1 MESAGRPRKHL
12 VRKTITVPANLQTY
26 CDEFNAGLF
35 FESHEHLEEVWQQ
48 ERGPVRDFYKGLIQ
62 LAAAYVH
69 LGRGN
74 LKGGER
80 LCRTGLQYLKP
91 YEAAGALGFDV
102 RAVRAK
108 ATEAHEAVLR
118 AMAAGNAGFDLTQ
131 RPVMRFDRSAL
142 PAEALRWSAW
152 GFDGAGSALPMEVVV
167 AE

>member
-1 MESAGRPRKHL
+1 MGTVQRPRKQL

-80 LCRTGLQYLKP
+80 LCRTGLQYLEP
-91 YEAAGALGFDV
+91 FEATGAFGFDV

-108 ATEAHEAVLR
+108 AMEAHAAVVR
-118 AMAAGNAGFDLTQ
+118 AMVAGNAGFDLSL
-131 RPVMRFDRSAL
+131 RPAMRFDPAAL
-142 PAEALRWSAW
+142 PAEARRWSAW
-152 GFDGAGSALPMEVVV
+152 GFDHTGTALPMEVVV

>member
-1 MESAGRPRKHL
+1 MASAGRPRRQL

-80 LCRTGLQYLKP
+80 LCRTGLQYLEP
-91 YEAAGALGFDV
+91 FEATGAFGFDV

-108 ATEAHEAVLR
+108 AIEAHEAILR
-118 AMAAGNAGFDLTQ
+118 AIAAGDAGFDLSL
-131 RPVMRFDRSAL
+131 RPAMRFDRSAL
-142 PAEALRWSAW
+142 PAEALRWAAW
-152 GFDGAGSALPMEVVV
+152 GFDGTGRAVPMEVVV
-167 AE
+167 PE

>member
-1 MESAGRPRKHL
+1 MGTVQRPRKQL

-80 LCRTGLQYLKP
+80 LCRTGLQYLEP
-91 YEAAGALGFDV
+91 YRGHGRFRVRCPRSPREGHGGARGGREGHGGRKRRV
-102 RAVRAK
+102 RPLAPP
-108 ATEAHEAVLR
+108 
-118 AMAAGNAGFDLTQ
+118 GD
-131 RPVMRFDRSAL
+131 
-142 PAEALRWSAW
+142 ALRPRSSARR
-152 GFDGAGSALPMEVVV
+152 GPPLARLGL
-167 AE
+167 